1 MSYGSGCMTE
11 RYGLLTFAVWSR
23 VSGVTAMER
32 GTGTED
38 EANSEDMSV
47 RVSRVYGVG
56 PGNYESL

>member
-1 MSYGSGCMTE
+1 MTE